1 MARRRSGTF
10 RRATAFADVV
20 ALASVALALAS
31 PIALGQ
37 GVGLDDAFAP
47 SAWSDLFDHRS
58 LKGWVKRGPAKFEV
72 VDGVLVGHAVAGET
86 NSFLC
91 TEASYDDFVLEVE
104 FRCDAPLNSG
114 VQVHSEFVAGRVQGH
129 QVEIDVDG
137 ARGRLW
143 SGGIYDEGRKGWLDP
158 ADGEQGARG
167 VAFSEQGRKI
177 ANALANE
184 RNRDGWSWLHVVAHG
199 TELTAWLDGEL
210 RGHVRDAAPEHG
222 FLALQVHAIDAK
234 ALNAAPRGELAVR
247 FRNVRILPLPSG
259 ATGIGDSDATQDARV
274 AIDGAGTNRLTDEE
288 ARAGWRLL
296 WDGAGDSGWRSAT
309 GETFPKRGWTMRDGV
324 LTVGAPPAAPANPSS
339 TKAGANSTSESAA
352 GGDLLTRER
361 FSDFELRVDFRLTAG
376 ANSGIK
382 YFVQPDLRPITA
394 SGAPAATGSAIG
406 CEFQLLDDALHP
418 DAKLGRDGNRTLAA
432 LYDLIPPAAE
442 KPARPIGAWNTARIV
457 ARGTHVEHWLNGT
470 RVLEY
475 ERGTDAFRALVQQ
488 SKYKNLPQFGEWRDG
503 HVLLQ
508 EHGSEVSFRNVL
520 IRRLPPD

>member
-1 MARRRSGTF
+1 MARRRSGTL
-10 RRATAFADVV
+10 RQATALAAV
-20 ALASVALALAS
+20 ATFASVALPLAS
-31 PIALGQ
+31 PTALGQ
-37 GVGLDDAFAP
+37 AVGLDDSFAP
-47 SAWSDLFDHRS
+47 SAWTDLFDHRS
-58 LKGWVKRGPAKFEV
+58 IKGWVVRGPAKFEV
-72 VDGVLVGHAVAGET
+72 VDGVLVGHAAASST

-114 VQVHSEFVAGRVQGH
+114 VQVHGEFVAGRVQGH
-129 QVEIDVDG
+129 QVEIDADV

-158 ADGEQGARG
+158 ADGEMGARG
-167 VAFSEQGRKI
+167 GAFSEQGRRI
-177 ANALANE
+177 ANALTND
-184 RNRDGWSWLHVVAHG
+184 RKRDGWSWLHVVARG
-199 TELTAWLDGEL
+199 GELTAWLDGEL

-222 FLALQVHAIDAK
+222 FVALQVHSVDEK
-234 ALNAAPRGELAVR
+234 TLRAAPDGALAVR
-247 FRNVRILPLPSG
+247 FRTVRIHPLPEVGTGVGDGDVARDALAATDGTG
-259 ATGIGDSDATQDARV
+259 A
-274 AIDGAGTNRLTDEE
+274 NRLTEE
-288 ARAGWRLL
+288 EVRAGWRLL
-296 WDGAGDSGWRSAT
+296 WNGATDAGWRSAT
-309 GETFPKRGWTMRDGV
+309 AETFPKRGWTMRDGV
-324 LTVGAPPAAPANPSS
+324 LTVGAPAAAAVRVEDV
-339 TKAGANSTSESAA
+339 KGARNTQESAG

-382 YFVQPDLRPITA
+382 YFVQPDLHPVTA
-394 SGAPAATGSAIG
+394 AGETAATGSAIG

-442 KPARPIGAWNTARIV
+442 KPARPMGTWNTARIC
-457 ARGTHVEHWLNGT
+457 ARGAHVEHWLNGT
-470 RVLEY
+470 RVLAY
-475 ERGTDAFRALVQQ
+475 ERGSDAFRALVQQ

-508 EHGSEVSFRNVL
+508 EHGSEVSFRNVM